1 MLGAVATSPP
11 WTRHRHTQTLLVL
24 TKPTGLMLKPISR
37 PFELNY
43 TGMGK
48 MHLAVTYI
56 RVYTDIHDSLQPL
69 YDNIPYIKG
78 T

>member
-1 MLGAVATSPP
+1 M
-11 WTRHRHTQTLLVL
+11 LVL
-24 TKPTGLMLKPISR
+24 TKPTGLMLKLISR

-43 TGMGK
+43 IGMGK
-48 MHLAVTYI
+48 MHLAVTHI
-56 RVYTDIHDSLQPL
+56 RVYTDIHGLQPL